1 MCQRVIKVAD
11 FGLARDTKKDGY
23 TTVQQI
29 GPIKWMPHEAIEGGH
44 YSRSSDVHSFGVV
57 LWELVAAKLPYP
69 ELTNAAAA
77 VAIVGRKQT
86 LEKPIDDR
94 LDDELWN
101 LMSSCWAWEPRDR
114 PSTDDL
120 LATLS
125 VLISNEVR

>member
-1 MCQRVIKVAD
+1 MSHFSILFLNFILTFQ
-11 FGLARDTKKDGY
+11 
-23 TTVQQI
+23 
-29 GPIKWMPHEAIEGGH
+29 AIEGGH

-94 LDDELWN
+94 LE
-101 LMSSCWAWEPRDR
+101 
-114 PSTDDL
+114 
-120 LATLS
+120 
-125 VLISNEVR
+125 